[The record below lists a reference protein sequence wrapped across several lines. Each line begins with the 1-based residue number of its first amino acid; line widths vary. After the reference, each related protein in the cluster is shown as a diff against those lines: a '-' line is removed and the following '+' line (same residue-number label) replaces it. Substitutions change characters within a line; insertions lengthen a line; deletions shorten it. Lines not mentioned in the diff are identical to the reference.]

1 MELLHTNFK
10 LKFLLYSFLLWPT
23 LSFSQGEDLFNSL
36 RQETTKDESLL
47 PNRMI
52 FTQRALWGNNGLLR
66 KAGIFPLNVEKREK
80 ELKLRR
86 SMLKIHQIIG
96 YLTLA
101 GMVTQGFLGGKLYN
115 NLESGV
121 YDTDLYNIHRTVGN
135 LTSISY
141 FTGAGLSLFS
151 PPPLINKK
159 SKGLSSIKAHK
170 YLASVHFSAMLATNI
185 FKNRNRKFHKISAY
199 TAVGSFAA
207 AVLVFNFK

>member
-1 MELLHTNFK
+1 MGLLHTNFRV
-10 LKFLLYSFLLWPT
+10 KFLFCIFLLWST
-23 LSFSQGEDLFNSL
+23 FSFSQGEDLFSSI
-36 RQETTKDESLL
+36 RQETAKDESLL

-66 KAGIFPLNVEKREK
+66 KAGIFPLNVEQREK

-86 SMLKIHQIIG
+86 SMLKIHQVIG

-115 NLESGV
+115 NWERG
-121 YDTDLYNIHRTVGN
+121 LYNTHKTVGN

-159 SKGLSSIKAHK
+159 SKGFSSIKAHK

-185 FKNRNRKFHKISAY
+185 FKNRNKQIHKISAY

>member
-1 MELLHTNFK
+1 MGPLNTNPRV
-10 LKFLLYSFLLWPT
+10 KFLLISLLLCT
-23 LSFSQGEDLFNSL
+23 KLSFSQGEDLFNSL
-36 RQETTKDESLL
+36 RQETVKDESLI

-52 FTQRALWGNNGLLR
+52 FTQRTLWGNKGLLR
-66 KAGIFPLNVEKREK
+66 KFGIFPLNVEQREK

-115 NLESGV
+115 NWERG
-121 YDTDLYNIHRTVGN
+121 LYNTHKTVGN

-159 SKGLSSIKAHK
+159 SKGFSSIKAHK

-185 FKNRNRKFHKISAY
+185 FKNRNKQIHKISAY

>member
-10 LKFLLYSFLLWPT
+10 LKFLLYSFLLWST

-66 KAGIFPLNVEKREK
+66 KAGIFPLNVELREK

-115 NLESGV
+115 NWERG
-121 YDTDLYNIHRTVGN
+121 LYNTHKTVGN

-141 FTGAGLSLFS
+141 FTGAGLSLFA

-159 SKGLSSIKAHK
+159 TKGLSSIKAHK
-170 YLASVHFSAMLATNI
+170 YLASVHFSAMLATNV
-185 FKNRNRKFHKISAY
+185 FKNRNQQIHKISAY

>member
-1 MELLHTNFK
+1 MGLLHTNFRV
-10 LKFLLYSFLLWPT
+10 KFLFCIFLLWST
-23 LSFSQGEDLFNSL
+23 FSFSQGEDLFSSI
-36 RQETTKDESLL
+36 RQETAKDESLL

-66 KAGIFPLNVEKREK
+66 KVGIFPLNVEQREK

-86 SMLKIHQIIG
+86 SMLKIHQVIG

-115 NLESGV
+115 NWERG
-121 YDTDLYNIHRTVGN
+121 LYNTHKTVGN

-141 FTGAGLSLFS
+141 FTGAGLSLFA

-159 SKGLSSIKAHK
+159 TKGLSSIKAHK

-185 FKNRNRKFHKISAY
+185 FKNRNQQIHKISAY

>member
-1 MELLHTNFK
+1 MEHSYTSLKVKLLFGGF
-10 LKFLLYSFLLWPT
+10 FLYFS
-23 LSFSQGEDLFNSL
+23 LSFSQGEDLFSSL
-36 RQETTKDESLL
+36 REETVQDESLI

-66 KAGIFPLNVEKREK
+66 KVGLFPLNIEQREK

-115 NLESGV
+115 NWERG
-121 YDTDLYNIHRTVGN
+121 LYNTHKTVGN
-135 LTSISY
+135 LTSVSY
-141 FTGAGLSLFS
+141 FTGAGLSLFA

-185 FKNRNRKFHKISAY
+185 FKRRNNQIHKISAY

>member
-10 LKFLLYSFLLWPT
+10 LKFLLCIFLLWST
-23 LSFSQGEDLFNSL
+23 LSLSQGEDLFNSL

-52 FTQRALWGNNGLLR
+52 FTQRALWGNDGLLR
-66 KAGIFPLNVEKREK
+66 KVGIFPLNVEQREK

-86 SMLKIHQIIG
+86 SMLKIHQVIG

-115 NLESGV
+115 NWERG
-121 YDTDLYNIHRTVGN
+121 LYNTHKTVGN

-141 FTGAGLSLFS
+141 FTGAGLSLFA

-170 YLASVHFSAMLATNI
+170 YLASVHLSAMLATNI
-185 FKNRNRKFHKISAY
+185 FKKRNQQIHKISAY

-207 AVLVFNFK
+207 AVLVFKFN

>member
-10 LKFLLYSFLLWPT
+10 LKFLLCIFLLWST
-23 LSFSQGEDLFNSL
+23 LSLSQGEDLFNSL

-115 NLESGV
+115 NWERG
-121 YDTDLYNIHRTVGN
+121 LYNTHKTVGN

-141 FTGAGLSLFS
+141 FTGAGLSLFA

-159 SKGLSSIKAHK
+159 SKGFSSIKAHK
-170 YLASVHFSAMLATNI
+170 YLASVHFSAMLSTNI
-185 FKNRNRKFHKISAY
+185 FKNRNKQIHKISAY

>member
-1 MELLHTNFK
+1 MGLLYTNSRV
-10 LKFLLYSFLLWPT
+10 KFLLFSLLLWSK

-36 RQETTKDESLL
+36 RQETVKDESLI
-47 PNRMI
+47 PKRMI
-52 FTQRALWGNNGLLR
+52 FTQRALWGNKGLLR
-66 KAGIFPLNVEKREK
+66 KFGIFPLNVEQREK

-115 NLESGV
+115 NWERG
-121 YDTDLYNIHRTVGN
+121 LYNTHKTVGN

-141 FTGAGLSLFS
+141 FTGAGLSLFA

-170 YLASVHFSAMLATNI
+170 YLASVHFSAMLATNV
-185 FKNRNRKFHKISAY
+185 FKKRNQQIHKISAY

-207 AVLVFNFK
+207 AILVFKFN

>member
-10 LKFLLYSFLLWPT
+10 LKFLLCIFLLWST
-23 LSFSQGEDLFNSL
+23 LSLSQGEDLFNSL

-66 KAGIFPLNVEKREK
+66 KVGIFPLNVEQREK

-86 SMLKIHQIIG
+86 SMLKIHQVIG

-115 NLESGV
+115 NWERG
-121 YDTDLYNIHRTVGN
+121 LYNTHKTVGN

-141 FTGAGLSLFS
+141 FTGAGLSLFA

-159 SKGLSSIKAHK
+159 SKGFSSIKAHK
-170 YLASVHFSAMLATNI
+170 YLASVHFSAMLSTNI
-185 FKNRNRKFHKISAY
+185 FKNRNKQIHKISAY

>member
-1 MELLHTNFK
+1 MGLFNTNSRA
-10 LKFLLYSFLLWPT
+10 KFLLIGLLLWSK

-36 RQETTKDESLL
+36 RQETVKDESLI
-47 PNRMI
+47 PKRMI
-52 FTQRALWGNNGLLR
+52 FTQRVLWGNKGLLR
-66 KAGIFPLNVEKREK
+66 KFGIFPLNVEQREK

-101 GMVTQGFLGGKLYN
+101 GMITQGFLGGKLYN
-115 NLESGV
+115 NWERG
-121 YDTDLYNIHRTVGN
+121 LYNIHKTVGN

-141 FTGAGLSLFS
+141 FTGAGLSLFA

-185 FKNRNRKFHKISAY
+185 FKKRNQQIHKLSAY

-207 AVLVFNFK
+207 AVLVFKFN

>member
-1 MELLHTNFK
+1 
-10 LKFLLYSFLLWPT
+10 
-23 LSFSQGEDLFNSL
+23 
-36 RQETTKDESLL
+36 
-47 PNRMI
+47 
-52 FTQRALWGNNGLLR
+52 
-66 KAGIFPLNVEKREK
+66 
-80 ELKLRR
+80 
-86 SMLKIHQIIG
+86 MLKIHQIIG

-115 NLESGV
+115 NLESGI

-185 FKNRNRKFHKISAY
+185 FKNRNRKVHKISAY

>member
-1 MELLHTNFK
+1 MGLLHTNFRV
-10 LKFLLYSFLLWPT
+10 KFLFCIFLLWST
-23 LSFSQGEDLFNSL
+23 LSFSQGEDLFSSI
-36 RQETTKDESLL
+36 RQETAKDESLL

-66 KAGIFPLNVEKREK
+66 KAGIFPLNVEQREK

-86 SMLKIHQIIG
+86 SMLKIHQVIG

-115 NLESGV
+115 NWERG
-121 YDTDLYNIHRTVGN
+121 LYNTHKTVGN

-141 FTGAGLSLFS
+141 FTGAGLSLFA

-159 SKGLSSIKAHK
+159 TKGLSSIKAHK
-170 YLASVHFSAMLATNI
+170 YLASVHFSAMLSTNI
-185 FKNRNRKFHKISAY
+185 FKNKNQQIHKISAY

>member
-1 MELLHTNFK
+1 MELFNTNSRA
-10 LKFLLYSFLLWPT
+10 KFLLISLLLWSKV
-23 LSFSQGEDLFNSL
+23 SFSQGEDLFNSL
-36 RQETTKDESLL
+36 RQETVKDESLI
-47 PNRMI
+47 PKRMI
-52 FTQRALWGNNGLLR
+52 FTQRALWGNKGLLR
-66 KAGIFPLNVEKREK
+66 KFGIFPLNVEQREK

-115 NLESGV
+115 NWERG
-121 YDTDLYNIHRTVGN
+121 LYNTHKTVGN

-141 FTGAGLSLFS
+141 FTGAGLSLFA

-170 YLASVHFSAMLATNI
+170 YLASVHLSAMLATNI
-185 FKNRNRKFHKISAY
+185 FKKRNQQIHKISAY

-207 AVLVFNFK
+207 AVLVFKFN

>member
-1 MELLHTNFK
+1 MELLHTNFRV
-10 LKFLLYSFLLWPT
+10 KFLFCIFLLWST
-23 LSFSQGEDLFNSL
+23 FSFSQGEDLFSSI
-36 RQETTKDESLL
+36 RQETAKDESLL

-52 FTQRALWGNNGLLR
+52 FTQRALWGNKGLLR
-66 KAGIFPLNVEKREK
+66 KAGIFPLNVEQREK

-86 SMLKIHQIIG
+86 SMLKIHQVIG

-115 NLESGV
+115 NWERG
-121 YDTDLYNIHRTVGN
+121 LYNTHKTVGN

-141 FTGAGLSLFS
+141 FTGAGLSLFA

-159 SKGLSSIKAHK
+159 TKGLSSIKAHK

-185 FKNRNRKFHKISAY
+185 FKNRNKQIHKISAY

>member
-10 LKFLLYSFLLWPT
+10 LKFLLCIFLLWST
-23 LSFSQGEDLFNSL
+23 LSLSQGEDLFNSL

-66 KAGIFPLNVEKREK
+66 KAGIFPLNVELREK

-115 NLESGV
+115 NWERG
-121 YDTDLYNIHRTVGN
+121 LYNTHKTVGN

-141 FTGAGLSLFS
+141 FTGAGLSLFA

-159 SKGLSSIKAHK
+159 TKGLSSIKAHK

-185 FKNRNRKFHKISAY
+185 FKNRNQQIHKISAY

>member
-1 MELLHTNFK
+1 MELLYTNSISKILFSS
-10 LKFLLYSFLLWPT
+10 LLLWST
-23 LSFSQGEDLFNSL
+23 LSFSQGEDLFDSL
-36 RQETTKDESLL
+36 RQETVKDESLL

-66 KAGIFPLNVEKREK
+66 KVGIFPLNVERREK

-115 NLESGV
+115 NWERG
-121 YDTDLYNIHRTVGN
+121 LYNTHKTVGN

-141 FTGAGLSLFS
+141 FTGAGLSLFA

-170 YLASVHFSAMLATNI
+170 YLASVHFSAMLSTNI
-185 FKNRNRKFHKISAY
+185 FKKRNQQIHKISAY

>member
-1 MELLHTNFK
+1 MELFNTNSR
-10 LKFLLYSFLLWPT
+10 LKFLLISLLLWSK

-36 RQETTKDESLL
+36 RQETVKDESLI
-47 PNRMI
+47 PKRMI
-52 FTQRALWGNNGLLR
+52 FTQRALWGNKGLLR
-66 KAGIFPLNVEKREK
+66 KFGIFPLNVEQREK

-115 NLESGV
+115 NWERG
-121 YDTDLYNIHRTVGN
+121 LYNTHKTVGN

-141 FTGAGLSLFS
+141 FTGAGLSLFA

-185 FKNRNRKFHKISAY
+185 FKKRNQQIHKISAY
-199 TAVGSFAA
+199 TAVGRFAA
-207 AVLVFNFK
+207 AILVFKFN

>member
-10 LKFLLYSFLLWPT
+10 VKFLLCIFLLWST

-66 KAGIFPLNVEKREK
+66 KAGIFPLNVELREK

-115 NLESGV
+115 NLERG
-121 YDTDLYNIHRTVGN
+121 LYNTHKTVGN

-141 FTGAGLSLFS
+141 FTGAGLSLFA

-159 SKGLSSIKAHK
+159 TKGLSSIKAHK
-170 YLASVHFSAMLATNI
+170 YLASVHFSAMLVTNI
-185 FKNRNRKFHKISAY
+185 FKNRNQQIHKISAY

>member
-1 MELLHTNFK
+1 MGLSHISIKSKILLGGF
-10 LKFLLYSFLLWPT
+10 FLWFT
-23 LSFSQGEDLFNSL
+23 FSFSQGEDLFNSL
-36 RQETTKDESLL
+36 RQETVKDESLL

-66 KAGIFPLNVEKREK
+66 KVGIFPLNIEKREK

-115 NLESGV
+115 NWERG
-121 YDTDLYNIHRTVGN
+121 LYNTHKTVGN

-141 FTGAGLSLFS
+141 FTGAGLSLFA

-170 YLASVHFSAMLATNI
+170 YLASVHFSAMLSTNI
-185 FKNRNRKFHKISAY
+185 FKKRNQQIHKISAY

>member
-10 LKFLLYSFLLWPT
+10 LKFLLCIFLLWST
-23 LSFSQGEDLFNSL
+23 LSLSQGEDLFNSL

-66 KAGIFPLNVEKREK
+66 KAGIFPLNVEQREK

-86 SMLKIHQIIG
+86 SMLKIHQVIG

-115 NLESGV
+115 NWERG
-121 YDTDLYNIHRTVGN
+121 LYNTHKTVGN

-159 SKGLSSIKAHK
+159 SKGFSSIKAHK

-185 FKNRNRKFHKISAY
+185 FKNRNRKVHKISAY

>member
-1 MELLHTNFK
+1 MELFNTNSR
-10 LKFLLYSFLLWPT
+10 LKFLLISLLLWSK

-36 RQETTKDESLL
+36 RQETVKDESLI
-47 PNRMI
+47 PKRMI
-52 FTQRALWGNNGLLR
+52 FTQRALWGNKGLLR
-66 KAGIFPLNVEKREK
+66 KFGIFPLNVEQREK

-115 NLESGV
+115 NWERG
-121 YDTDLYNIHRTVGN
+121 LYNTHKTVGN

-141 FTGAGLSLFS
+141 FTGAGLSLFA

-159 SKGLSSIKAHK
+159 TKGLSSIKAHK

-185 FKNRNRKFHKISAY
+185 FKKRNQQIHKISAY

-207 AVLVFNFK
+207 AILVFKFN

>member
-10 LKFLLYSFLLWPT
+10 LKFLLCSFLLWST

-66 KAGIFPLNVEKREK
+66 KAGIFPLNVEQREK

-115 NLESGV
+115 NWERG
-121 YDTDLYNIHRTVGN
+121 LYNTHKTVGN

-141 FTGAGLSLFS
+141 FTGAGLSLFA

-159 SKGLSSIKAHK
+159 TKGLSSIKAHK

-185 FKNRNRKFHKISAY
+185 FKNRNQQIHKISAY

>member
-66 KAGIFPLNVEKREK
+66 KAGIFPLNVEQREK

-86 SMLKIHQIIG
+86 SMLKIHQVIG

-115 NLESGV
+115 NWERG
-121 YDTDLYNIHRTVGN
+121 LYNTHKTVGN

-141 FTGAGLSLFS
+141 FTGAGLSLFA

-159 SKGLSSIKAHK
+159 SKGFSSIKAHK
-170 YLASVHFSAMLATNI
+170 YLASVHFSAMLSTNI
-185 FKNRNRKFHKISAY
+185 FKNRNKQIHKISAY

>member
-1 MELLHTNFK
+1 MELLRTNFK
-10 LKFLLYSFLLWPT
+10 EKFLLCSFLLWSS

-36 RQETTKDESLL
+36 RQETVKDESLI

-52 FTQRALWGNNGLLR
+52 FTQRALWGNNGLMR
-66 KAGIFPLNVEKREK
+66 KLGIFPLNVEQREK

-86 SMLKIHQIIG
+86 SMLKIHQVIG

-115 NLESGV
+115 NWERG
-121 YDTDLYNIHRTVGN
+121 LYNTHKTVGN

-141 FTGAGLSLFS
+141 FTGAGLSLFA

-159 SKGLSSIKAHK
+159 SKGFSSIKAHK

-185 FKNRNRKFHKISAY
+185 FKNRNKQIHKISAY